1 MSHSTPKNDVRSN
14 QDRDIQER
22 EKNEHVDKGPGI
34 ESPKENRYK
43 EMKLE
48 ERTKQIDFENTI
60 EPEKNAVVKDDIDTK
75 TNDDKINNEEQTKR
89 IDLENTMELEKNAII
104 KDDID
109 DKTDNEERTKQ
120 IDFKK
125 IIDPE
130 KNIIIKGD
138 LARRVIFEEP
148 AKQIGVKKTR
158 LHKVEHGAEL
168 EQPEQC
174 QDPLLMRRIRVNR
187 IIMRKRRHERFYSS
201 IGSRLVIAGFIVL
214 AIAMIFMSSG
224 GGVAYAYYQSQLPL
238 LNGIAQ
244 HSLFQTTHIYDRNGK
259 LLYELYDKQLDHGRR
274 TYVNYDDISPLL
286 VNATI
291 AAEDHTFWTN
301 TGVDY
306 TGIVRAAVSN
316 AQSNSVVE
324 GGSTITQQLIK
335 KQFFADQPRNVQ
347 VKGEEAVLATGL
359 TQQYPKWKIMEMYLN
374 TVFYGDNNF
383 GIEAAAEEY
392 FGLKPQCSQGHC
404 KPAVAQLTLGQASLL
419 AGLPQSP
426 TAYMPVTYKARA
438 LARQSIV
445 LQSMLNLNMINARQK
460 AQARKEMQQYQFKG
474 YQPVRLAPHF
484 VDYVVDDV
492 LNLFGA
498 QNVANGG
505 YDIYTTLDLDL
516 EQKVE
521 QLTYDHLYK
530 DQIDAYLGY
539 GTLSQFHNVNNAAVV
554 VMNPVNGE
562 ILAMNGSAD
571 YNMNSPQVQGQYN
584 AALSPRQPGSSF
596 KPIVYATA
604 FEMGWYPAMIVPDQ
618 QTYFPDGTNTYSPHN
633 YDNKYNHPGP
643 MTVRKAVANSFN
655 VPAIEAIEYAGI
667 PNVLNMAGRL
677 GLSEIQ
683 NLSLSDTGPS
693 MALGSKETSLLHLTG
708 AYATFANNGV
718 RTPTVSILKIN
729 DNQGHTVYQYDDA
742 HPYGQRAVRQD
753 ISFLVSSMLSD
764 KVARYEEFGPN
775 NPLELS
781 FPAAAKTGTT
791 DNYAD
796 NWTMGYTPH
805 LTVGVWAGNSNN
817 ELMRDVIGIT
827 GAAPIWHDVM
837 DYASQRYHLPPDDF
851 TPPANVHQKTVS
863 AITGLAAH
871 PGEPTVQDWFIDGTQ
886 PTLSGTYYAPPSPA
900 PEKHKHN
907 DNNNGDNN
915 NNNGDNNNNNNNGN

>member
-1 MSHSTPKNDVRSN
+1 MNSTSKNDIRGS
-14 QDRDIQER
+14 QDRDIQKQ
-22 EKNEHVDKGPGI
+22 EKNESIDASSINESIDASPIDNKSEEDQNKKTNDKAQKKI
-34 ESPKENRYK
+34 EEA
-43 EMKLE
+43 
-48 ERTKQIDFENTI
+48 I
-60 EPEKNAVVKDDIDTK
+60 EPEKIAVIKENSSK
-75 TNDDKINNEEQTKR
+75 KISVEEQNK
-89 IDLENTMELEKNAII
+89 ENSI
-104 KDDID
+104 
-109 DKTDNEERTKQ
+109 
-120 IDFKK
+120 KK
-125 IIDPE
+125 IVDPE
-130 KNIIIKGD
+130 KNIIIRGD
-138 LARRVIFEEP
+138 LDRKISIEEQNT
-148 AKQIGVKKTR
+148 QIGIKKTR
-158 LHKVEHGAEL
+158 LHKVERGIE
-168 EQPEQC
+168 PEQSVLC
-174 QDPLLMRRIRVNR
+174 PDPWLMRRMRVNR
-187 IIMRKRRHERFYSS
+187 IIMRKRRHERFPNVL
-201 IGSRLVIAGFIVL
+201 GPRLAMAGLVVL
-214 AIAMIFMSSG
+214 AIVMILLSG
-224 GGVAYAYYQSQLPL
+224 GAGGAYAYYQSQLPL

-274 TYVNYDDISPLL
+274 TYVNYNDISPLI
-286 VNATI
+286 VDATI

-316 AQSNSVVE
+316 AQSNGVVE

-335 KQFFADQPRNVQ
+335 KQFFANDPRTIQ
-347 VKGEEAVLATGL
+347 IKSEEALLATGL

-426 TAYMPVTYKARA
+426 TAYMPVTYKTRA
-438 LARQSIV
+438 LQRQSIV
-445 LQSMLNLNMINARQK
+445 LQSMLNLNMISARQK
-460 AQARKEMQQYQFKG
+460 AQAQKEMQQYQFKG

-539 GTLSQFHNVNNAAVV
+539 GTLSQFHNVNNAAVIV
-554 VMNPVNGE
+554 TNPVNGE
-562 ILAMNGSAD
+562 ILAMNGSAN
-571 YNMNSPQVQGQYN
+571 YNMSSPQVQGQYN

-618 QTYFPDGTNTYSPHN
+618 HTYFPDGTNTYSPHN

-655 VPAIEAIEYAGI
+655 VPAIEAIEYTGI

-683 NLSLSDTGPS
+683 NLPLSQTGPA
-693 MALGSKETSLLHLTG
+693 MALGAKETSLLHLTG
-708 AYATFANNGV
+708 AYATFANKGV
-718 RTPTVSILKIN
+718 RVPTVSILKIN
-729 DNQGHTVYQYDDA
+729 DNQGRTIYQYDEA
-742 HPYGQRAVRQD
+742 HPYGQRAVRED
-753 ISFLVSSMLSD
+753 VSFLMSSMLSD

-775 NPLELS
+775 NPLELT

-837 DYASQRYHLPPDDF
+837 EYATQRYHFPPDDF
-851 TPPANVHQKTVS
+851 TPPGNVHQQSVS
-863 AITGLAAH
+863 AFTGLAAQ
-871 PGEPTVQDWFIDGTQ
+871 PGEQTIQDWFIDGTQ
-886 PTLSGTYYAPPSPA
+886 PTISGTYYASPA
-900 PEKHKHN
+900 PRKHKSHDNNN
-907 DNNNGDNN
+907 DNNGGD
-915 NNNGDNNNNNNNGN
+915 